1 MKDSHQRDGEMTTHP
16 YDERRS
22 NSDEGCFSRRC
33 SGDGAAALSIGRI
46 QMKRLSYLTLTAVM
60 LTAAT
65 LALPAVA
72 QVQPGTLLGENAPSA
87 SDAPIGPRDYIEIK
101 VFQDPTLN
109 TKITVSDDGRIT
121 MPLLGKVEVSG
132 LTPTDLE
139 ARIKSLLEAKY
150 INKADVT
157 VTVIE
162 AGSKPI
168 SVIGA
173 VTRPGRIGITG
184 NISLIQAITQAG
196 GLANGY
202 GRSLYVL
209 RTAANGLTEQI
220 AIDIDDLM
228 VNGNP
233 DLNLPLR
240 PNDVINVPIDSQ
252 INIYVLGEVMHPGSV
267 QFRRSQTPT
276 LLQAL
281 AAAGGPTDRAS
292 KQVILKRVVNGA
304 EKTFKYDFKKIID
317 GRQNDVVLLDGDR
330 IVFKESFF

>member
-1 MKDSHQRDGEMTTHP
+1 
-16 YDERRS
+16 
-22 NSDEGCFSRRC
+22 
-33 SGDGAAALSIGRI
+33 
-46 QMKRLSYLTLTAVM
+46 MKRVSSIAIIAMVL
-60 LTAAT
+60 AT
-65 LALPAVA
+65 VALCQRPAVA
-72 QVQPGTLLGENAPSA
+72 QTQIPPGSLLSSPPSA
-87 SDAPIGPRDYIEIK
+87 SDAPIGPRDVIEVK
-101 VFQDPTLN
+101 VFQDPNLY
-109 TKITVSDDGRIT
+109 TKATVTDDGRIN
-121 MPLLGKVEVSG
+121 MPLIGKVDVSG
-132 LTPTDLE
+132 LTPTEVE
-139 ARIKSLLEAKY
+139 ARIKGLLEKY
-150 INKADVT
+150 INNPDVSVT
-157 VTVIE
+157 VLE

-173 VTRPGRIGITG
+173 VTHPGRIGITG

-202 GRSLYVL
+202 GRTLYVL

-240 PNDVINVPIDSQ
+240 ANDVINVPIDSS
-252 INIYVLGEVMHPGSV
+252 INIYVLGEVMRPGSV

-292 KQVILKRVVNGA
+292 KRVILKRVVGGA
-304 EKTFKYDFKKIID
+304 EKTFRYDFKKIID

-330 IVFKESFF
+330 IVFAESFF